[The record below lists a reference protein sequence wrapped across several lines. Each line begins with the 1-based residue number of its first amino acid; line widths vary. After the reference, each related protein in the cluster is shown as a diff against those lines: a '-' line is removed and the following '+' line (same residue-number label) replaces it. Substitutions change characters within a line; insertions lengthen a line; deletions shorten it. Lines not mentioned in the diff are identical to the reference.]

1 MISEKAQHTT
11 NALATPA
18 GSLDTT
24 MFKQITNC
32 TTIASS
38 RIGETRTT
46 KVSNTNESPII
57 WKRQNAITFA
67 IRRYP
72 S

>member
-11 NALATPA
+11 NALATAA
-18 GSLDTT
+18 GSPDTT

-32 TTIASS
+32 TTIASP

-46 KVSNTNESPII
+46 KV
-57 WKRQNAITFA
+57 
-67 IRRYP
+67 
-72 S
+72 